1 MQIDQVNFDERQV
14 NQVESDGKKFDQ
26 VDSDASMVDQVNQTD
41 QMEGFS
47 IKEQISSI
55 SNYCWPNG

>member
-1 MQIDQVNFDERQV
+1 
-14 NQVESDGKKFDQ
+14 
-26 VDSDASMVDQVNQTD
+26 MVDQVNQTS